1 MIDDFLNP
9 ASKTKDS
16 KLVHEVKFLPASTTQ
31 GFGNLDMNDPEYYD
45 QSVHSS
51 MSSMHSTP
59 ANYSNFFQRTQR
71 VLEPDE
77 FSYVEKYRREYEEK
91 LMSEAE
97 QRSEIASGSHSSYG
111 RKTEP
116 RHRVDQE
123 DAESTVADSVAE
135 SRSSKISKLE
145 SVSEFQGPK
154 SLKNEIRR
162 QAEHLTRVNEN
173 EDDMIDYN
181 NNMAL
186 QDIINDRPVEV
197 EVTDDER
204 RNLLL
209 KHLVNNYKFL
219 DAYNP
224 KVIEFYF
231 SN

>member
-16 KLVHEVKFLPASTTQ
+16 KLIHQVKFLPAPTTQ
-31 GFGNLDMNDPEYYD
+31 GYGNMDMNDPEYYD
-45 QSVHSS
+45 QSIHSS
-51 MSSMHSTP
+51 MSSINSTP

-77 FSYVEKYRREYEEK
+77 FSYVEKYRKEYEEK
-91 LMSEAE
+91 LMTEAE
-97 QRSEIASGSHSSYG
+97 KRSEIASVVGSTSCFS
-111 RKTEP
+111 RKTQA
-116 RHRVDQE
+116 RHRADYI
-123 DAESTVADSVAE
+123 ADS
-135 SRSSKISKLE
+135 RLSKIE
-145 SVSEFQGPK
+145 SVSEFQGTNA
-154 SLKNEIRR
+154 LRNEMKR

-197 EVTDDER
+197 EITDDER

-219 DAYNP
+219 DTYNT